1 MIKGIASFIAAI
13 NGNLKRGQIAAG
25 FAWGLLF
32 GLIPAGNFFWILFFL
47 ISFCFRHHHGSKI
60 LVMAIIKA
68 LFFAIWPLTDAL
80 GWEIL
85 HIEDLAPLYTTLY
98 NMPFVPFTKFNNT
111 LVAGG
116 ITAGLLLWIP
126 VYILVRGL
134 VPAYRKN
141 LAPKIRNSP
150 LARNIT
156 KAPVIGGL
164 VKAVRAVESIKDKAG
179 FLG

>member
-1 MIKGIASFIAAI
+1 MIKGIATFIAAL

-47 ISFCFRHHHGSKI
+47 VSFCFRHHHGSKI
-60 LVMAIIKA
+60 LVMAIIKV
-68 LFFAIWPLTDAL
+68 LFFAIWPLTDSL

-85 HIEDLAPLYTTLY
+85 HIEDLTPLYTTLY

-116 ITAGLLLWIP
+116 IAAGLALWIP
-126 VYILVRGL
+126 VYVLVRSL
-134 VPAYRKN
+134 IPAYRKN
-141 LAPKIRNSP
+141 LAPKIRNSR
-150 LARNIT
+150 LVQNIN
-156 KAPVIGGL
+156 KAPLIGGL
-164 VKAVRAVESIKDKAG
+164 VKAVQAVQSFKDKAG

>member
-1 MIKGIASFIAAI
+1 MIKGIAQFIAAL
-13 NGNLKRGQIAAG
+13 NGNLKRGQIASG

-32 GLIPAGNFFWILFFL
+32 GLVPAGNPFWIFFFL
-47 ISFCFRHHHGSKI
+47 VSFCFRHHHGSKI

-80 GWEIL
+80 GWEVL
-85 HIEDLAPLYTTLY
+85 HIESLVPLYTTLY

-116 ITAGLLLWIP
+116 VAAGLGLWIP
-126 VYILVRGL
+126 AYVLVRGL

-141 LAPKIRNSP
+141 IAPRIRNSK
-150 LARNIT
+150 LVQNIN
-156 KAPVIGGL
+156 KAPLINTI
-164 VKAVRAVESIKDKAG
+164 VKAVGAIHSKAG
-179 FLG
+179 LLG